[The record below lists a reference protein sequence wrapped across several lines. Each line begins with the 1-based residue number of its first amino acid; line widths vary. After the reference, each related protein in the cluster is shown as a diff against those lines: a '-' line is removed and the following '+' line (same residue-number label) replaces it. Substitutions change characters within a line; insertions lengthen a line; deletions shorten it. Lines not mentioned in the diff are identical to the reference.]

1 MVPLSY
7 NVRSLWVRKVT
18 SGATAFGVALVVFVL
33 GAALMLG
40 EGVKQAFR
48 MLRRGGR
55 ISLLGIPSQPVT
67 LDLAADIIFKGVTV
81 LGINGRRM
89 WKTWYQA
96 QALLRSGKV
105 DLSPLITHT
114 FPLREIHKGMDLLK
128 EGQAAKIIIYP

>member
-1 MVPLSY
+1 
-7 NVRSLWVRKVT
+7 
-18 SGATAFGVALVVFVL
+18 
-33 GAALMLG
+33 
-40 EGVKQAFR
+40 

-67 LDLAADIIFKGVTV
+67 LDLAEDVIFKGVTV

-105 DLSPLITHT
+105 DLTPLITHT
-114 FPLREIHKGMDLLK
+114 FPLREIHKGMALLK
-128 EGQAAKIIIYP
+128 DGQAAKIILYPYGPTDAPTGLSR